1 MRRLV
6 QADRPAIIKLLHRIN
21 GFHQD
26 DIGIAIELLDIFLYQ
41 TGQKDYEFFVAVN
54 EAGSILGFTCYGPTP
69 LTDGTYDLYW
79 IAVDPECE
87 GKGIGSRM
95 FQMLEDCIRQDHGR
109 LLVIETSSDPGYAAA
124 RRFYLKCG
132 CNLAEDIQ
140 DFYRVGEDRLTYTKY
155 LNK

>member
-132 CNLAEDIQ
+132 CSLAEDIQ